1 MSEIKK
7 KITFENRTYNL
18 GKKSKARVKAFASHV
33 SAGQLVPVENI
44 GGTAYSGSWGAV
56 YSQSREASSP
66 STAAAQAATLHQ
78 GNEHPSSSTWT
89 YTVKAEDSGKTYLI
103 DASKNPLV
111 IDLPPVG
118 DAPGFQSSFFVKTG
132 SAFSVEWDFQSQCVK
147 ASATSY
153 TANGAAQLHYTPN
166 SVDSSA
172 TADRFV
178 VLSGSAQQPPVNF
191 TYHGHSGV
199 ETGVGAGQIVVGDE
213 LHIHNDGTNYIVNA
227 HSNQQNAAAVWS
239 GSGANGAA

>member
-44 GGTAYSGSWGAV
+44 GGTAYSGSWSTV

-89 YTVKAEDSGKTYLI
+89 
-103 DASKNPLV
+103 
-111 IDLPPVG
+111 
-118 DAPGFQSSFFVKTG
+118 
-132 SAFSVEWDFQSQCVK
+132 
-147 ASATSY
+147 
-153 TANGAAQLHYTPN
+153 
-166 SVDSSA
+166 
-172 TADRFV
+172 
-178 VLSGSAQQPPVNF
+178 
-191 TYHGHSGV
+191 
-199 ETGVGAGQIVVGDE
+199 
-213 LHIHNDGTNYIVNA
+213 
-227 HSNQQNAAAVWS
+227 
-239 GSGANGAA
+239 